1 MFSRLWCL
9 VVVVVSVAGIPG
21 EAPAAEVPGVP
32 RCESTD
38 SGASIRVSPRIPV
51 PGEPLKIMAVSAD
64 VPIQNLSVRA
74 PDGTSLALEPERRGG
89 PPWSLAAEI
98 GRAEPGNYRM
108 EARGAEG
115 TVACLD
121 LNVDG
126 GTAASRPGRWDR
138 ATEAF
143 FSAWVET
150 LFDYPLEDS
159 VNLPSLK
166 PVLTDPSRNFLY
178 DHFGA
183 GEDRHIP
190 TDPDCAD
197 LPYYLRAYFAWKT
210 GLPMA
215 YRACSRGTASQPP
228 RCGAATVADG
238 FARGPVSA
246 GMFTAVIRKVM
257 DTVHSGSAR
266 TGLRDGATDFYPV
279 PLKREYLWPGTVY
292 ADPYGHVLM
301 IAQWVPQSADRN
313 GMLLAVDAQP
323 DNSISRKRFW
333 EGTFLFADDVAGA
346 GPGFKAFRPL
356 LSAGAAV
363 RIPGNAELT
372 HSALIAPFSDQQGDL
387 SPEDFYADM
396 GRLINP
402 QGLDPRQ
409 AYEAMFEALMEQL
422 ETRVASVENGEAYF
436 RKHPRAVIPM
446 PAGGAVFETIGPW
459 EDYSTPSRD
468 MRLLIALKVM
478 SQLPD
483 QVVRYP
489 ELFVLHG
496 QSPSEVKTQLERLD
510 AERLRDASIVYHRS
524 DGSLWR
530 LSLAELFARR
540 KALEVAYNP
549 NDCVE
554 VRWGAERGTEE
565 YSTCTRH
572 APADQAARMEQ
583 YRVWFREAR
592 RPPR

>member
-1 MFSRLWCL
+1 MLSL
-9 VVVVVSVAGIPG
+9 AGILG
-21 EAPAAEVPGVP
+21 EAAAEVSSLPPCGP
-32 RCESTD
+32 TA
-38 SGASIRVSPRIPV
+38 SGASIRISPRIPV
-51 PGEPLKIMAVSAD
+51 PGESLRIMAVSAD
-64 VPIQNLSVRA
+64 VPIRNLSVRA
-74 PDGTSLALEPERRGG
+74 PDGTSLPLEPERRGG
-89 PPWSLAAEI
+89 PPWSLAVET
-98 GRAEPGNYRM
+98 GRAARGEYRV

-121 LNVDG
+121 LSVDG
-126 GTAASRPGRWDR
+126 GTVASRPGRWDR

-143 FSAWVET
+143 FSAWIEM
-150 LFDYPLEDS
+150 LFDFPLAES
-159 VNLPSLK
+159 VNFPSLK

-178 DHFGA
+178 DYFGA
-183 GEDRHIP
+183 GEDRRIP

-197 LPYYLRAYFAWKT
+197 LPYYLRAYFAWKI

-215 YRACSRGTASQPP
+215 YRACSRGAASQPP
-228 RCGAATVADG
+228 RCGAANVAEG
-238 FARGPVSA
+238 FTRGPVPA
-246 GMFTAVIRKVM
+246 GMFTAVVRKVM

-266 TGLRDGATDFYPV
+266 TGLRDSATDFYPV

-333 EGTFLFADDVAGA
+333 EGTFLFADDVRGA

-356 LSAGAAV
+356 LSASAAV
-363 RIPGNAELT
+363 RVPGNAELS
-372 HSALIAPFSDQQGDL
+372 HSALIAPYSDEQGEL

-402 QGLDPRQ
+402 QRLDPRQ

-422 ETRVASVENGEAYF
+422 ETRVASVENGEAYV
-436 RKHPRAVIPM
+436 RKHPGAVIPM
-446 PAGGAVFETIGPW
+446 PSGSAVFETVGPW

-468 MRLLIALKVM
+468 MRLIIALNVM

-489 ELFVLHG
+489 ELFALHG
-496 QSPSEVKTQLERLD
+496 QSPMEVKAQLERLD
-510 AERLRDASIVYHRS
+510 AERLSEAYIVYRRS
-524 DGSLWR
+524 DGSPWR
-530 LSLAELFARR
+530 LSLAEVFARR

-554 VRWGAERGTEE
+554 VRWGAGRGTEE